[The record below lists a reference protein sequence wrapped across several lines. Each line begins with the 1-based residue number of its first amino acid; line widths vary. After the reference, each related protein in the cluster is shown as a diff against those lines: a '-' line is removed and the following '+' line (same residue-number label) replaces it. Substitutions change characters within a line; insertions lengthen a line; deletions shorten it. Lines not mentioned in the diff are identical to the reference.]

1 MSPNV
6 NHSIVKL
13 SHLLKL
19 YKAGSMNKLTLPT
32 FSTLLLTLVCTSVF
46 AVDGTITVNG
56 VITDGTCILQG
67 SSGVS
72 GNKDLTVTMPTVSK
86 SNIGGASTKIVME
99 LRNADGTAN
108 CDAITSNA
116 LQGIH
121 LSASPTDLAS
131 YDKTLLLNKA
141 TGVGGASTANP
152 IFMRIETDK
161 GVGLARRVDFSA
173 PWGTQAKSYVNQFR
187 GRTWITYYVVY
198 FTWNWI
204 VDAQNVTA
212 TINYTLHYN

>member
-1 MSPNV
+1 MQ
-6 NHSIVKL
+6 
-13 SHLLKL
+13 
-19 YKAGSMNKLTLPT
+19 KLTLAT
-32 FSTLLLTLVCTSVF
+32 LSTLALSLSCTSVF

-99 LRNADGTAN
+99 LRNADGTGA
-108 CDAITSNA
+108 CDAATSYA
-116 LQGIH
+116 LKGIH
-121 LSASPTDLAS
+121 LSAISPTDLDVD
-131 YDKTLLLNKA
+131 DKTLLVNKA
-141 TGVGGASTANP
+141 ADVSIKNPIFIQINTDTGVGS
-152 IFMRIETDK
+152 
-161 GVGLARRVDFSA
+161 ARQVDFSA
-173 PWGTQAKSYVNQFR
+173 PLGTQAKSYINKFG

-198 FTWNWI
+198 FAWNWI

-212 TINYTLHYN
+212 KINYTLHYN